1 MLPDGYTVMYKSPQ
15 SYEGSVT
22 MTLASTSTVGE
33 YSGSSPTSLM
43 DDESPDPSEG
53 TPGHSSRVLP
63 GLCSMSAMTAD
74 PNSMEN
80 AAGTI
85 NTIKV
90 ALLTICFTARGAHIS
105 IWQGGSGEGPRL
117 TNELNRSRAKY
128 SRMRL
133 RKFRVRA
140 YRCIHDSGEITVGDL
155 AAFVGRNESGKT
167 TILQAL
173 TLLNR
178 DEVVSELD
186 LCDEMTEELKEE
198 MRLAEGEFELGA
210 HETEL
215 LKEKFPGLPEITKI
229 RLYRTNRDPKVQ
241 YEFEDIAPGEERD
254 AGLNSWENFAVGI
267 LRFLDTIPNHLRIQ
281 VDTGFF
287 EGPAPKNQEAFDK
300 KMAEF
305 SNQFH
310 VIAIQEPRVIEEWE
324 KIYANPENQF
334 SNLLTGESEKLALQN
349 FVSAELHPRFVYF
362 SDYKKIYG
370 NINLNEYLREEK
382 GERPSSI
389 EYIEEFDKAETVRN
403 LFYLAELDMNGLDAV
418 KESPSK
424 CIKLL
429 NSASNRLTS
438 KLNPAWKGDPIH
450 VDLRY
455 NPGNIMS
462 VVISD
467 VHRDGTITNT
477 GLLNRR
483 AEGFKWTFSFIVNFA
498 AETQRAELK
507 EAILLLDE
515 PARNLHPTQQMGI
528 SDLLSDLAGSN
539 QVLYAT
545 HSPFMIFDYT
555 PGNLLVV
562 ELDKRKHLS
571 RIFYDYWNADDKTL
585 TPILYGLSRGQVES
599 IVDREIGTN
608 SRPIIIVETMSDSM
622 YLNAFDRFLQDP
634 NISMNPLNVVAA
646 HSKNSVLPLAIFY
659 RNHGYKTFVL
669 LDNSEESKQ
678 ISAQLVSNEFSP
690 VQTIFFEREGK
701 KLESIEDY
709 IMLEDY
715 MHAVNQTYEIKLR
728 NEGYSNLTPKDV
740 MEKPNPGTIN
750 KLRGIWADHS
760 DDDWGRF
767 EREEITRYICE
778 KITLEQ
784 TEFLSD
790 KTKDQFRSLYRL
802 IAERI
807 RQYQNVVTKPDLGK
821 FQRPRIRD
829 L

>member
-1 MLPDGYTVMYKSPQ
+1 
-15 SYEGSVT
+15 
-22 MTLASTSTVGE
+22 
-33 YSGSSPTSLM
+33 
-43 DDESPDPSEG
+43 
-53 TPGHSSRVLP
+53 
-63 GLCSMSAMTAD
+63 
-74 PNSMEN
+74 
-80 AAGTI
+80 
-85 NTIKV
+85 
-90 ALLTICFTARGAHIS
+90 
-105 IWQGGSGEGPRL
+105 
-117 TNELNRSRAKY
+117 
-128 SRMRL
+128 MRL

-178 DEVVSELD
+178 DEEMSELD
-186 LCDEMTEELKEE
+186 LCDELNEELKKE
-198 MRLAEGEFELGA
+198 MRLAEGAFDLSQ
-210 HETEL
+210 HETSL
-215 LKEKFPGLPEITKI
+215 LKEKFPGLPEIKKI
-229 RLYRTNRDPKVQ
+229 KLFRTNQNPNVQ
-241 YEFEDIAPGEERD
+241 YEFEDIELSEDDNRE
-254 AGLNSWENFAVGI
+254 LNSWENFSRRIFG
-267 LRFLDTIPNHLRIQ
+267 FLDTIPNHLRIQ
-281 VDTGFF
+281 INTKFF
-287 EGPAPKNQEAFDK
+287 EGDVPRDK
-300 KMAEF
+300 AVFENGMAEF
-305 SNQFH
+305 GNQLH
-310 VIAIQEPRVIEEWE
+310 VTAIQEPKVVEEWE
-324 KIYANPENQF
+324 KIYQSPENQF
-334 SNLLTGESEKLALQN
+334 SNLLSGESEKTALQN
-349 FVSAELHPRFVYF
+349 FIASELHPRFVYF

-382 GERPSSI
+382 GERTDSI
-389 EYIEEFDKAETVRN
+389 EFVEEFDKAETVRN
-403 LFYLAELDMNGLDAV
+403 LFYLAELDIIELDKV

-429 NSASNRLTS
+429 NAASNRLTK
-438 KLNPAWKGDPIH
+438 KLNPAWKGEPIH

-462 VVISD
+462 VIISD

-528 SDLLSDLAGSN
+528 SDLLKNLAGSN

-545 HSPFMIFDYT
+545 HSPFMIFDYA

-585 TPILYGLSRGQVES
+585 TPILYGLCRGQVES

-608 SRPIIIVETMSDSM
+608 SRPIIIVETMSDAM
-622 YLNAFDRFLQDP
+622 YLNAFDKFLQDP

-646 HSKNSVLPLAIFY
+646 YNKNSVLPLAIFY
-659 RNHGYKTFVL
+659 RNHGYRTFVL
-669 LDNSEESKQ
+669 LDNSEESRQ
-678 ISAQLVSNEFSP
+678 ISAQLVSNDFSAI
-690 VQTIFFEREGK
+690 QTIFFEREGK

-709 IMLEDY
+709 VALEDY
-715 MHAVNQTYEIKLR
+715 LYPVNQTYEIKLR
-728 NEGYSNLTPKDV
+728 QEGFSNLTPKEV
-740 MEKPNPGTIN
+740 ASREGGGVLE
-750 KLRGIWADHS
+750 KLRSIWQEHRE
-760 DDDWGRF
+760 DDWEEFDRV
-767 EREEITRYICE
+767 EITRYICE
-778 KITLEQ
+778 KITLEE
-784 TEFLSD
+784 TDFLSD

-807 RQYQNVVTKPDLGK
+807 RQYQNAVTKPDLAK
-821 FQRPRIRD
+821 FQKAKS
-829 L
+829 

>member
-1 MLPDGYTVMYKSPQ
+1 
-15 SYEGSVT
+15 
-22 MTLASTSTVGE
+22 
-33 YSGSSPTSLM
+33 
-43 DDESPDPSEG
+43 
-53 TPGHSSRVLP
+53 
-63 GLCSMSAMTAD
+63 
-74 PNSMEN
+74 
-80 AAGTI
+80 
-85 NTIKV
+85 
-90 ALLTICFTARGAHIS
+90 
-105 IWQGGSGEGPRL
+105 
-117 TNELNRSRAKY
+117 
-128 SRMRL
+128 MRL

-178 DEVVSELD
+178 DEEVSELD
-186 LCDEMTEELKEE
+186 LCDEMSEELKDEI
-198 MRLAEGEFELGA
+198 RLAEGEFELNQ
-210 HETEL
+210 HEIKM
-215 LKEKFPGLPEITKI
+215 LKEKFPSLPEMKKI
-229 RLYRTNRDPKVQ
+229 RLFRSNRNPKVQ
-241 YEFEDIAPGEERD
+241 YEFDDIELGEEENK
-254 AGLNSWENFAVGI
+254 GLNSWENFSKQI
-267 LRFLDTIPNHLRIQ
+267 IEFLDTIPNHLRIQ
-281 VDTGFF
+281 IDTSFF
-287 EGPAPKNQEAFDK
+287 EGEVPNNQESFDRG
-300 KMAEF
+300 MAEF

-310 VIAIQEPRVIEEWE
+310 VIAIQEPKVIEEWE
-324 KIYANPENQF
+324 KIYESPENQF
-334 SNLLTGESEKLALQN
+334 SNLLSGKSEKTALQN
-349 FVSAELHPRFVYF
+349 FIESELHPRFVYF

-382 GERPSSI
+382 GERADSI
-389 EYIEEFDKAETVRN
+389 EYVEEFDKAETVRN
-403 LFYLAELDMNGLDAV
+403 LFYLAELDMNELEEV

-429 NSASNRLTS
+429 NAASNRLTR

-467 VHRDGTITNT
+467 VHKDGTVTNT

-528 SDLLSDLAGSN
+528 SDLLKNLAGSN

-608 SRPIIIVETMSDSM
+608 SRPVIIVETMSDSM
-622 YLNAFDRFLQDP
+622 YLNAFDKFLQDP
-634 NISMNPLNVVAA
+634 NISMNPLNVIAA
-646 HSKNSVLPLAIFY
+646 YNKNSVLPLAIFY
-659 RNHGYKTFVL
+659 RNHGYRTFIL
-669 LDNSEESKQ
+669 LDNTEESKQ

-690 VQTIFFEREGK
+690 VQTIFFELEGK

-709 IMLEDY
+709 IVLEDY
-715 MHAVNQTYEIKLR
+715 LHPVNQTYEIKLR
-728 NEGYSNLTPKDV
+728 QEGFSNLTPEDV
-740 MEKPNPGTIN
+740 LAKEGKGNLE
-750 KLRGIWADHS
+750 KLRKIWQEHS
-760 DDDWGRF
+760 DDDWGKF
-767 EREEITRYICE
+767 NNEDITRYICE
-778 KITLEQ
+778 KIALEE
-784 TEFLSD
+784 TSFLSD

-807 RQYQNVVTKPDLGK
+807 RQYQNVNTKSDLDK
-821 FQRPRIRD
+821 FQKAKA
-829 L
+829 